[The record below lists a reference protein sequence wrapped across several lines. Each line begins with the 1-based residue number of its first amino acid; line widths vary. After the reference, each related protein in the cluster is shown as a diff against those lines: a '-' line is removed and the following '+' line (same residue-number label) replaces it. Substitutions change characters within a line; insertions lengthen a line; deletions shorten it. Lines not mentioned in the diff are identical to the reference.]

1 MKTGIVD
8 KISEAKSVE
17 EVNELTK
24 ELMTYKYASKQTVR
38 RAIRKARETIQ
49 KLNN

>member
-8 KISEAKSVE
+8 KISEAKSVD

-24 ELMTYKYASKQTVR
+24 KLMTYKHASKKTQR